1 MDVESRLLK
10 ILREKLEVSE
20 AVDIKPEYSL
30 QTLDINSVSFV
41 KLVVEI
47 EKEFGFEFQDDSID
61 MNKLSTVKNLIEF
74 IEENCENAGG

>member
-61 MNKLSTVKNLIEF
+61 MSKLSTVKNLIEF